1 MHLDDDQNRQDTPDK
16 AEVVIQ
22 ENIRRKWQS
31 YVWDTLDKSP
41 EERRFLFK
49 LDFALLTF
57 ASLGYFIK
65 YLDQANVNNAFVS
78 GMKEQLGLYGN
89 ELNYM
94 QSCWTAGYVIGQIP
108 SNILLTRIRPSIWI
122 PSLEVTW
129 TVLTFCLCRCT
140 NARQIYALRFFV
152 GLAESSFYPG
162 MQYVI
167 GSWYRKDELAKRS
180 CIFHVS
186 SAIAT
191 MCSGY
196 LMAAVYHLGG
206 RSGYAG
212 WQWLFLVDGIISL
225 PIALAGFLF
234 IPDVPETSRAFYL
247 NKDDRA
253 FAKKRMQ
260 LEGRKPRAPYTRA
273 KIRKILTS
281 WHIYALTAL
290 YVLFNNGAAGAAP
303 VFAQFLKDSKKP
315 KYSIAQINDYP
326 TTTYAVQIITTFI
339 YAWASDSVLNGDR
352 LSPIVCGGVVNIICY
367 TSLAI
372 WDIPEGWRWTCY
384 IISGAGYGLSGL
396 CMAWAHE
403 ICTSDNEERAIVVAS
418 MNEMAYVL
426 QAWLPLLVWQ
436 QIDAPQYRKGFI
448 TITFLSAALIVT
460 GFITKALHKIQN
472 QRQSYQS
479 QVEESHSDDGNAR
492 SFDEHVGSERVQIIA
507 KD

>member
-1 MHLDDDQNRQDTPDK
+1 MPLSEDHDQQEPSDR

-22 ENIRRKWQS
+22 EKVQRRWQS
-31 YVWDTLDKSP
+31 YLWDTLDKSP
-41 EERRFLFK
+41 EERKFLFK

-65 YLDQANVNNAFVS
+65 YIDQANVNNAFVS

-122 PSLEVTW
+122 PSMEVTW
-129 TVLTFCLCRCT
+129 TVLTFCLCQCT
-140 NARQIYALRFFV
+140 SARQIYAVRFLV

-206 RSGYAG
+206 RGGFAG
-212 WQWLFLVDGIISL
+212 WQWLFIVDGIISL
-225 PIALAGFLF
+225 PIALAGYLF
-234 IPDVPETSRAFYL
+234 IPDLPETTRAFFL
-247 NKDDRA
+247 SKDDRA

-260 LEGRKPRAPYTRA
+260 LEGRKPRAPYTKT

-290 YVLFNNGAAGAAP
+290 YVFFNNGGAGAAP
-303 VFAQFLKDSKKP
+303 VFAQFLKDSKNP

-326 TTTYAVQIITTFI
+326 TTTYAIQIVTTLI
-339 YAWASDSVLNGDR
+339 YAWTSDSILNGDR
-352 LSPIVCGGVVNIICY
+352 LAPIVFGGLVNIICY
-367 TSLAI
+367 ISLAI

-384 IISGAGYGLSGL
+384 ILMGAGFGLSGL

-403 ICTSDNEERAIVVAS
+403 ICADDNEERAIVVAS

-448 TITFLSAALIVT
+448 TVTCLSAALIAT
-460 GFITKALHKIQN
+460 GFITKALHK
-472 QRQSYQS
+472 S
-479 QVEESHSDDGNAR
+479 QDR
-492 SFDEHVGSERVQIIA
+492 SLVL
-507 KD
+507 